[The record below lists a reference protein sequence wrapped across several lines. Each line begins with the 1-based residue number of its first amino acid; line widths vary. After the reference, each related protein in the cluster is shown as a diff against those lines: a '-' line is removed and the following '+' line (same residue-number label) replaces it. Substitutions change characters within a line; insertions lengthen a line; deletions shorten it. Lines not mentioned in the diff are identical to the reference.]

1 VASLSRLKV
10 ALIVGSIWL
19 FPSCALESGGDM
31 SDAESQ
37 TDGADVQVDHKGDAV
52 TSNAID
58 SAAE

>member
-1 VASLSRLKV
+1 MHVTSLKIV
-10 ALIVGSIWL
+10 LIVGSLWV
-19 FPSCALESGGDM
+19 FPSCALESGGET

-37 TDGADVQVDHKGDAV
+37 GDAADVAVDQHGDAV